1 MFGHY
6 QGFGFEVFDVKA
18 LVNCHVMPAGIGAFP
33 LILGRP
39 WLQATKAI
47 QDWGHGTITLYNRS
61 GDKQKFDMATEQSL
75 DANYDED
82 DDDEEYSSEEG
93 GDGEESSELDDSD
106 VEVIFPALDRRVK
119 NIAQTYSLEH
129 KEESNLFD
137 QMLVLLNSAIKEE
150 LNPSQKLRRD
160 LICCTE
166 AIQTTLCKHMSKEEE
181 QVFPLLMELLSY
193 EEQSALVW
201 QFICSIPVNLMEN
214 FLPWLASCLTDGER
228 EEMIACVHNVV
239 PSANLLQQIVCTWLK
254 AASIGVR
261 DTAGEVVNE
270 DNDVTGIDSSLIPRT
285 SDCRGGFDQE
295 SSALPNSDLVEGV
308 IKVGSASNGISETS
322 SKRHNFPIDVFLS
335 WHKAIRKEL
344 VKFAEDLKRIS
355 SSAAL
360 HPLKLSE
367 RVQFLAEVCIFHS
380 V

>member
-1 MFGHY
+1 M
-6 QGFGFEVFDVKA
+6 E
-18 LVNCHVMPAGIGAFP
+18 AFVEASYP
-33 LILGRP
+33 ILGPYFRDDGLLGTTVP
-39 WLQATKAI
+39 TNAATVSSPILVFLFFHKAI
-47 QDWGHGTITLYNRS
+47 KAELEHLYR
-61 GDKQKFDMATEQSL
+61 
-75 DANYDED
+75 DALAVEKGEKEEFQALFRRYEFLQIVYTQHSNAED
-82 DDDEEYSSEEG
+82 
-93 GDGEESSELDDSD
+93 
-106 VEVIFPALDRRVK
+106 EVIFPALDRRVK

-181 QVFPLLMELLSY
+181 QVFPLLMELLSC

-214 FLPWLASCLTDGER
+214 FLPWLASCLSDGER

-239 PSANLLQQIVCTWLK
+239 PSASLLQQIVCTWLK
-254 AASIGVR
+254 AASIGAR
-261 DTAGEVVNE
+261 DTTGEVVNE
-270 DNDVTGIDSSLIPRT
+270 DNGVTGIDYSLIPRI

-295 SSALPNSDLVEGV
+295 ATALPNSDLVEGV

-322 SKRHNFPIDVFLS
+322 PKRHNFPIDVFLS

-344 VKFAEDLKRIS
+344 VKFAEDLKRIP

-367 RVQFLAEVCIFHS
+367 HVQFLAEVCIFHR
-380 V
+380 